1 MAKRKK
7 PTALFEVFQQH
18 AQSSSNGRSGWK
30 LRAPS
35 WLSRRKS
42 EDAPS
47 ALAMAPVAEP
57 DPTTSIDRF
66 AAMRMED
73 DEPAAPSR
81 PSVRVMVDSTEQTIK
96 LVLSYGSAAVA
107 GFALL
112 VVLALTFVLGK
123 HSVKEPLPLLADRTT
138 DQVRHDAPRSEV
150 LNVAAEPAIVPE
162 VVTTKPLPKTKPL
175 QKWNDPRPPAT
186 FVADDEERMIG
197 MNYVI
202 IQSYPDK
209 KDADAAR
216 ELLVKRGIL
225 CTVEPTPATWFSN
238 NGQTW
243 YSVIGIKGF
252 SKIRESDEFKRY
264 IASIMQVSDEFAGKV
279 RFKRFE
285 PTPYKWRETKK

>member
-1 MAKRKK
+1 MTKRKK
-7 PTALFEVFQQH
+7 PTALFEVFQH

-35 WLSRRKS
+35 WLTGRKS
-42 EDAPS
+42 ETAGGLGLAP
-47 ALAMAPVAEP
+47 EP
-57 DPTTSIDRF
+57 DPTTSVDRF
-66 AAMRMED
+66 AAMQIDD

-81 PSVRVMVDSTEQTIK
+81 PSVRVSVDSSEQTIK

-107 GFALL
+107 AFSLM

-138 DQVRHDAPRSEV
+138 EEVRRDAPRREV

-162 VVTTKPLPKTKPL
+162 VVTTKPLSKSAP
-175 QKWNDPRPPAT
+175 QIKWNDPSRAPAT
-186 FVADDEERMIG
+186 FVADDVERMIG
-197 MNYVI
+197 LNYVI

-216 ELLVKRGIL
+216 ELLCKREIL
-225 CTVEPTPATWFSN
+225 CTVEPTPANWFSN

-252 SKIRESDEFKRY
+252 SKIRDSDEFKRY
-264 IASIMQVSDEFAGKV
+264 IASIMQVSDEFAGKS

>member
-18 AQSSSNGRSGWK
+18 TQSSNGRSSWK
-30 LRAPS
+30 LRAPN
-35 WLSRRKS
+35 WLGRRKS
-42 EDAPS
+42 EDAPG
-47 ALAMAPVAEP
+47 ALAMAPVCEP
-57 DPTTSIDRF
+57 DPTASADRF
-66 AAMRMED
+66 ALMRIDD
-73 DEPAAPSR
+73 DEPLAPSR

-138 DQVRHDAPRSEV
+138 EEVRHDAPRREV

-162 VVTTKPLPKTKPL
+162 VVTNKPLSKTAP
-175 QKWNDPRPPAT
+175 QVKWNDPARPPAT
-186 FVADDEERMIG
+186 FVADDEERIIG

-209 KDADAAR
+209 KDADAAQG
-216 ELLVKRGIL
+216 LLVKRGIF
-225 CTVEPTPATWFSN
+225 CTVEPTPANWFSN

-252 SKIRESDEFKRY
+252 SKIRDSDEFKRY